1 MEVRYVSGADAGSM
15 LDPDG
20 AAWRSTKSERI
31 KMIGTPLSL
40 QPTEAIRVA
49 WSDKPIGAIDQVSVA
64 ALHDGERLAFRLE
77 WDDPTENSE
86 IDDTTAFPDAAA
98 VALPAVE
105 GTPLVTMGLA
115 GAAVNAWYWRAD
127 EEEGKGRHV
136 VAEGLGTSRTLDTRL
151 VGARGLWKAGRWAV
165 VISRALRVSTE
176 EPVVQ
181 LAPGQ
186 TTGFA
191 VAVWEGS
198 RGERAGIKAF
208 SENWRKLVLQPL
220 PTAGGS

>member
-1 MEVRYVSGADAGSM
+1 MEVRYVSGADAGSL

-20 AAWRSTKSERI
+20 AAWRKARAERI
-31 KMIGTPLSL
+31 KLIGTPLSL
-40 QPTEAIRVA
+40 QPTDAIRVA

-77 WDDPTENSE
+77 WDDSTENSE
-86 IDDTTAFPDAAA
+86 LDDTTAFPDAAA

-105 GTPLVTMGLA
+105 GTPLVTMGLE

-127 EEEGKGRHV
+127 EEKGGRHV
-136 VAEGLGTSRTLDTRL
+136 VAEGLGTSRTLDAPL
-151 VGARGLWKAGRWAV
+151 VGAQGLWKGGRWAV
-165 VISRALRVSTE
+165 VISRALRVTTE
-176 EPVVQ
+176 EPVIQ
-181 LAPGQ
+181 LTPGQ
-186 TTGFA
+186 TTSFA

-220 PTAGGS
+220 PTAGRS